1 MSAVDLLKEFKSKVE
16 IRAQIEESDLSVTV
30 IDSNPKESKAIV
42 SEAIEGHIKRF
53 EVIFRLMD
61 SNTIL
66 DL

>member
-16 IRAQIEESDLSVTV
+16 VRAQIEESDLSVTV
-30 IDSNPKESKAIV
+30 IDSNPKESKAII
-42 SEAIEGHIKRF
+42 SEAIEGHMRRF

-61 SNTIL
+61 NKPIL